1 MFNSERILMTSISF
15 ESEKRL
21 FTIELEESKYFVK
34 LYFISHYK
42 AEIFLRLLSSVH
54 KWFLVYY
61 LWFTYSPR
69 LEIWSTSMTFGTE
82 KRFSYILKV
91 LDFCLELSYNSD
103 SYVDFPV
110 HVVLPT
116 IIFTFFNPLIAQVRK
131 NKSPPGEL
139 PPQ

>member
-1 MFNSERILMTSISF
+1 
-15 ESEKRL
+15 
-21 FTIELEESKYFVK
+21 
-34 LYFISHYK
+34 
-42 AEIFLRLLSSVH
+42 
-54 KWFLVYY
+54 
-61 LWFTYSPR
+61 
-69 LEIWSTSMTFGTE
+69 MTFGTE

-110 HVVLPT
+110 NVVLPT

-139 PPQ
+139 PPR

>member
-1 MFNSERILMTSISF
+1 MTSISF

-21 FTIELEESKYFVK
+21 CTIELEESKYFVK

-91 LDFCLELSYNSD
+91 SDFCLELSYNSD

-116 IIFTFFNPLIAQVRK
+116 IILHFLIL
-131 NKSPPGEL
+131 S
-139 PPQ
+139 